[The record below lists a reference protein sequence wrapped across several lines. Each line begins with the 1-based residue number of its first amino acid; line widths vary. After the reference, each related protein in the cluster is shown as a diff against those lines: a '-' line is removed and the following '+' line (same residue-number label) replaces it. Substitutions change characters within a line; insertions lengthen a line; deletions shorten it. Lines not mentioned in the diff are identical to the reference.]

1 MRLGITAGSYAD
13 GKINVG
19 AVLEAERLGY
29 DSVWS
34 AEAYGSDAVSPLA
47 YLAAKTSRIKLG
59 TGIMQLAGRSPANC
73 AMTMSTLDALS
84 GGRVLV
90 GLGLSGPQVVEGW
103 HGVPY
108 RRPLAWL
115 REYICILRAIW
126 AREDPVEF
134 DGEIYQ
140 LPYRGPDA
148 SGLGKPL
155 KTTLHPRQLPI
166 YLATMGPLNMRLTG
180 EIADGWL
187 PIWISPY
194 QPQLFKPMLEEGFHR
209 AGSGKSWRDFDLAA
223 RCRVAIGDDVQAC
236 LDRLK
241 PRFALYVGGM
251 GARGRNFYNDSAV
264 KLGYADAAAT
274 IQDLYLA
281 GRKDEAT
288 AAVPDELVDELCLC
302 GPTARIRQRFRA
314 WEDMGAST
322 LIVESGQPE
331 AFALMAELAGLAS
344 ASSAA
349 SATIERDGGLS

>member
-1 MRLGITAGSYAD
+1 MKLGITAGSYAD
-13 GKINVG
+13 GRLNVD

-34 AEAYGSDAVSPLA
+34 AEAYGSDAVTPLA

-73 AMTMSTLDALS
+73 AMTMSTLDVLS

-103 HGVPY
+103 HGVAY
-108 RRPLAWL
+108 QKPLTWL
-115 REYICILRAIW
+115 REYVAILRAIW
-126 AREDPVEF
+126 AREQPVEF
-134 DGEIYQ
+134 DGHVYQ
-140 LPYRGPDA
+140 LPYRGPGA

-155 KTTLHPRQLPI
+155 KTTMRPRQLPI

-194 QPQLFKPMLEEGFHR
+194 QPKLFKPSLEEGFSR
-209 AGSGKSWRDFDLAA
+209 AGGGKSWRDFDLAA
-223 RCRVAIGDDVQAC
+223 RCRVAVGGDVGEC
-236 LDRLK
+236 LARLK

-251 GARGRNFYNDSAV
+251 GARERNFYNDSAV
-264 KLGYADAAAT
+264 KLGYPDAAAR
-274 IQDLYLA
+274 IQELYLA

-288 AAVPDELVDELCLC
+288 DAVPDDLVDELCLC
-302 GPTARIRQRFRA
+302 GPAERIRERFRA
-314 WEDMGAST
+314 WEDMGATT

-331 AFALMAELAGLAS
+331 AYPLMAEIAGAPR
-344 ASSAA
+344 A
-349 SATIERDGGLS
+349 